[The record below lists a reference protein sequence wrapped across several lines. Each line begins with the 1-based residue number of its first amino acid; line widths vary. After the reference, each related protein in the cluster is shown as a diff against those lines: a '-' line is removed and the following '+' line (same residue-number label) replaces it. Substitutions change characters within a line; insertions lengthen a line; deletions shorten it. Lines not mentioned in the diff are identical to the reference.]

1 VRDENGTLTK
11 VKHVLCN
18 KFANKRKKNSEEP
31 SRGGTQ
37 NNKTNDKA
45 KGILPNNKYGR

>member
-1 VRDENGTLTK
+1 MRDENGTLTK
-11 VKHVLCN
+11 LNQVLCN
-18 KFANKRKKNSEEP
+18 KFAIKRKKNSEEP

-45 KGILPNNKYGR
+45 KGIFPNNKYGR